1 MHALHGGDDAE
12 ASKAWD
18 IIGVPVLDVLDA
30 PASIGR
36 RPIGPDR
43 FIQVGSRGWRDGS
56 TKRMQFPRFK
66 VRRRS
71 QRLRAA
77 ETQRSISI
85 FRTAR

>member
-43 FIQVGSRGWRDGS
+43 FIQVEGLAVGAMAPPNECNSPDSRCVDGVS
-56 TKRMQFPRFK
+56 
-66 VRRRS
+66 
-71 QRLRAA
+71 ACD
-77 ETQRSISI
+77 
-85 FRTAR
+85 